1 MVELMDKEILV
12 YPRLESLIGVKWGIK
27 KEVIMDLKINIDYV
41 EKKADIEFACS
52 EAETEAMARVSMRA
66 MDLQESLGPEVLKWL
81 TPMFDR
87 AFNILEK
94 KVERQRHKR

>member
-1 MVELMDKEILV
+1 MGDKT
-12 YPRLESLIGVKWGIK
+12 
-27 KEVIMDLKINIDYV
+27 KEVIMDIRVDINYID
-41 EKKADIEFACS
+41 KKAEIEFSCS
-52 EAETEAMARVSMRA
+52 EAEVETLARVSMRA